1 MKILKNYQNLIIFIF
16 TIIFNFIIFVVNYLN
31 YDSTRGT
38 DFVKYRPNL
47 DYFLYGFENN
57 LQEQGVGYFWVIS
70 QFSKLKINSLKY
82 SVDYEPL
89 IVNYGIQFGNFIFY
103 VIGCVGVYKL
113 LRLFEIS
120 RFNSLLV
127 INFIAVFPPILGARI
142 ILKPEIMAFAYLPWC
157 VFAIYKFL
165 FSKNFKYLFVIIP
178 IVSILLTSKASI
190 SLMIA
195 LSLLIFVKKDFL
207 SLKIIPIVILTLL
220 LSLVLINESQVFN
233 NKFLWEHTTPEGY
246 DNVAPGNF
254 IFTINN
260 DLMSNPYRDSQ
271 ANSMIG
277 ILLVDTFGDYWQ
289 RYWYHQDAWQN
300 NQHPGSLLNTR
311 IGILLSLGFYVYLG
325 LMLLK
330 EQNKNLK
337 KFGSLFLLGILTLL
351 INIFNIFPFLT
362 KNFNSDKGDPIKTHY
377 FSFLLVFSFIYIL
390 LKLLENKKK
399 LISYL
404 FLIFVFLFS
413 LNIQKSI
420 SFSEVKSNQTLLNKL
435 HILSPCLLND
445 PIRKIIDYSGG
456 WCNEDQ
462 YSLKICEGE
471 FDSEIKPYIENDH
484 YIYPPDEIYNSRN
497 LILDESTVTV
507 ANYYECL
514 TYVQSGYISQNA
526 NLYFFNS
533 TKQLPYIFLV
543 VFILSKFSII
553 YLFQVKKV
561 YY

>member
-1 MKILKNYQNLIIFIF
+1 M
-16 TIIFNFIIFVVNYLN
+16 
-31 YDSTRGT
+31 
-38 DFVKYRPNL
+38 
-47 DYFLYGFENN
+47 YGLENN
-57 LQEQGVGYFWVIS
+57 LQEQGVDISVIS

-82 SVDYEPL
+82 SIDYEPL
-89 IVNYGIQFGNFIFY
+89 IINLNSFGNFIFY
-103 VIGCVGVYKL
+103 EFGCVGVYKL
-113 LRLFEIS
+113 LRFFEIS
-120 RFNSLLV
+120 RFHSLLI
-127 INFIAVFPPILGARI
+127 INLLNIPILGARI
-142 ILKPEIMAFAYLPWC
+142 ILKPEIVAFAYLPWC

-195 LSLLIFVKKDFL
+195 LSLLIFIKKDFL

-220 LSLVLINESQVFN
+220 VSLVLINESQVFN

-337 KFGSLFLLGILTLL
+337 KFGSLFLLGIATLL
-351 INIFNIFPFLT
+351 VNIFNIFPFLT
-362 KNFNSDKGDPIKTHY
+362 KISIPTRE
-377 FSFLLVFSFIYIL
+377 IL
-390 LKLLENKKK
+390 
-399 LISYL
+399 
-404 FLIFVFLFS
+404 
-413 LNIQKSI
+413 
-420 SFSEVKSNQTLLNKL
+420 
-435 HILSPCLLND
+435 
-445 PIRKIIDYSGG
+445 
-456 WCNEDQ
+456 
-462 YSLKICEGE
+462 
-471 FDSEIKPYIENDH
+471 
-484 YIYPPDEIYNSRN
+484 
-497 LILDESTVTV
+497 
-507 ANYYECL
+507 
-514 TYVQSGYISQNA
+514 
-526 NLYFFNS
+526 
-533 TKQLPYIFLV
+533 
-543 VFILSKFSII
+543 
-553 YLFQVKKV
+553 
-561 YY
+561 